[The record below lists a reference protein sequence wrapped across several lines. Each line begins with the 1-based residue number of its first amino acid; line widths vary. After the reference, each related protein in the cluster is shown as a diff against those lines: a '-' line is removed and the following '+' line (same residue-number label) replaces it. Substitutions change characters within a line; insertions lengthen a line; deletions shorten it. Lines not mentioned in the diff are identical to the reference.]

1 MPRRRRNQPPPVE
14 AQDVLVPSCW
24 HERMLARKRGPSRR
38 HQTHR
43 ECPPPPAWPASLI
56 KAAPRALASQ
66 IVLAPWHGSRHT
78 LSKRCRNRGG
88 ASDTNRICPTTDAH
102 TTYGYGWRL
111 QPCRHPH
118 PHAPRAHTTHTCT
131 HTPEHPHTHTHIYS
145 YQAGQ
150 QSAALHPG
158 QANSWAH
165 GPLQQQLVSGPTL
178 RWLVLAH
185 RELVCSAVQSA
196 TRGEEGAL
204 GGILGQHCA
213 GNQTPLLAASACA
226 PPRGGRHRHEDGR
239 RVAW

>member
-78 LSKRCRNRGG
+78 PSKRCRNRGG

-118 PHAPRAHTTHTCT
+118 PHAPHAHTTHTCT

-165 GPLQQQLVSGPTL
+165 RLHPAAAGFEIPPLV
-178 RWLVLAH
+178 
-185 RELVCSAVQSA
+185 
-196 TRGEEGAL
+196 
-204 GGILGQHCA
+204 A
-213 GNQTPLLAASACA
+213 GTE
-226 PPRGGRHRHEDGR
+226 PP
-239 RVAW
+239 A